1 MLYTQKTDYGS
12 KCLIELAVEMLQCRE
27 ILRAAQ
33 PRRWRWEGAAI
44 GGGGGGVVVVDWEGR
59 SGRSAEQASGKLSEE
74 ARTYLRS
81 GPGARRQVPPGRRRA
96 TASCKIYKKTV

>member
-1 MLYTQKTDYGS
+1 VLYTQKTDYGS

-44 GGGGGGVVVVDWEGR
+44 GGGGVVVVVDWEGR
-59 SGRSAEQASGKLSEE
+59 GGRSAEQASE
-74 ARTYLRS
+74 
-81 GPGARRQVPPGRRRA
+81 QVE
-96 TASCKIYKKTV
+96 

>member
-1 MLYTQKTDYGS
+1 VLYTQKTDYGS

-44 GGGGGGVVVVDWEGR
+44 GGVAGGGGVVVVGDWEGR
-59 SGRSAEQASGKLSEE
+59 GGRSAEQAGE
-74 ARTYLRS
+74 
-81 GPGARRQVPPGRRRA
+81 QVE
-96 TASCKIYKKTV
+96 